1 MSWFR
6 NVKTFGKIFLLVALS
21 LFFTTLVGFLGYR
34 TARTAEENIQRL
46 YADAMLPALAA
57 KEARTQNIESERNL
71 LALLLTTD
79 NAENDRRLEQM
90 KQADALVHENE
101 TFLAGSALD
110 EAAERFLK
118 GAREAGKAYQTA
130 RQGVVDLAMQNK
142 NDEAYALFLAEVLP
156 QARSYRDLLLQLT
169 EDLQRDAAAM
179 EKETLAAG
187 ERSVRLLLLFT
198 GAALVLCLFAGWAI
212 TRGVTRPLA
221 RLEGLVERF
230 SGGDLAVHFSDTGK
244 DEVARIAGALE
255 RMADALR
262 EAMGHV
268 IQSSGELTAAAEE
281 FSALAEETNAGVEE
295 SRAAAEDMG
304 SLMESLAAAGEEINA
319 SVEEVAAG
327 AQTSAT
333 RGGDVAEQVNEAK
346 NAGDAGLEA
355 VQEAAESIVSMVR
368 EVEDSARA
376 AEELAQRAAQIQQ
389 FVAQIAG
396 IADQTNLLALNAAI
410 EAARAGEAGRGFA
423 VVAEEVRKLA
433 EESSGAS
440 RNIAELAGII
450 ARDLDSVLAGARRNR
465 SQGKTAEERARE
477 AQVRIDRILK
487 ALEQISGAS
496 QDVAAVSQEQA
507 ASSEEIAEAV
517 QDMANKVNDAT
528 SGAANVRHRM
538 GEISAA
544 AERLAQGAEELSRL
558 GAALRER
565 MAFFRMEET
574 AEGADRGG
582 KGTSGALAALPRTSR

>member
-396 IADQTNLLALNAAI
+396 IADQTNLLA
-410 EAARAGEAGRGFA
+410 
-423 VVAEEVRKLA
+423 
-433 EESSGAS
+433 
-440 RNIAELAGII
+440 GII